1 MHRPH
6 LLSAPHAP
14 AASVLQAGRVLPA
27 CHLLTHEQ
35 GQGSAHVSWRLSRME
50 GQADFRRGR
59 PVCRVSEAGAM
70 LGAVAPSPWLMPS
83 SSTSSRAGT
92 LTTNMTEETGDL
104 YKVMSQ
110 FYVILYIR
118 ERVIS

>member
-1 MHRPH
+1 
-6 LLSAPHAP
+6 
-14 AASVLQAGRVLPA
+14 
-27 CHLLTHEQ
+27 
-35 GQGSAHVSWRLSRME
+35 ME

-83 SSTSSRAGT
+83 SSTSSSAGT
-92 LTTNMTEETGDL
+92 LATNMTEETGDL